1 MTHFFGIVEII
12 LSSKNVNGIIK
23 FRIGLGLVTVR
34 EGLIKLLCLL
44 GYILHYSKELLLS
57 LSEMN

>member
-12 LSSKNVNGIIK
+12 LSSENVNGMVK
-23 FRIGLGLVTVR
+23 FRIGLGLVR